1 MPSLTVTASR
11 TSGSTATS
19 TLGTVPSLM
28 LFMMSSHPESILP
41 STPGTKYFCKFLS
54 DILSTYLHLGLGFL
68 TFRLRGVPRKEI
80 NEVVE
85 WGLKKLDL
93 LQFADRP
100 AGALSGGN
108 KRKVSTAIAL
118 IGGPSLIFL
127 VPM

>member
-1 MPSLTVTASR
+1 M
-11 TSGSTATS
+11 
-19 TLGTVPSLM
+19 
-28 LFMMSSHPESILP
+28 
-41 STPGTKYFCKFLS
+41 
-54 DILSTYLHLGLGFL
+54 LSTYLHLGLGFL